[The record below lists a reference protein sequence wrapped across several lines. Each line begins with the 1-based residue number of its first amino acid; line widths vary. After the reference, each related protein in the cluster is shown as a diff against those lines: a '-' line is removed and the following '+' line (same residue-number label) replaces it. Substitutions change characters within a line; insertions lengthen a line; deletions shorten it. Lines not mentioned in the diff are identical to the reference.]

1 MHRVTAGELGKFD
14 RKRFGQPVTERLGA
28 GILDAGSKRQDRQMN
43 GSLLVGTD
51 ILRFAF
57 VEDNRKQTNNKQCRS
72 DRGERS
78 QKFVAWFGARFSG
91 QQS

>member
-43 GSLLVGTD
+43 GSLFVETD

-57 VEDNRKQTNNKQCRS
+57 VVDHCKQTNHKQCRG
-72 DRGERS
+72 DRGDRN
-78 QKFVAWFGARFSG
+78 QNFVA
-91 QQS
+91 